1 MPPLS
6 AYTPLESLLFFQ
18 SLAAY
23 DTRPTS
29 FVSISDL
36 LRNNKFVREN
46 GAFDA
51 HRLSPEALEE
61 LYSTLMRDN
70 GDSAVSANEPNGHH
84 SESTSPSNPKK
95 RKITSSRPDGLS
107 DDGKRNPGVIP
118 YLVPHLY
125 AKYKELVTTE
135 IRHEE
140 RRFKEIRKEIEKL
153 EKEEREAPRQKPTE
167 MTPTPVPQPT
177 HESAPEP
184 MDVDADEKPVA
195 QPQPDKEPKVSPTKP
210 TTTVG
215 AVPPQSEPHKDQPP
229 PQSQPPVPPPPAT
242 SEPKPP
248 AQPVLPQP
256 ETQAKDLQPQLQP
269 QPSATPQQ
277 PSLPADPTSSQKSQP
292 PLHLQPQPPVSSP
305 RGLPAEPTPAQQAQ
319 LPNGKGLPPPQEP
332 GDATQNTPVQGM
344 TAKVPPTQ
352 LQKPLPSP
360 SAVAPSPG
368 PARDSIPTQLPPGK
382 PPQPANLPAP
392 SPTPQ
397 KPTSTAKGTGNK
409 GAPIVPVSNGPPYGP
424 SQASFQQWSLN
435 QPQISQ
441 QPPQPPIAKPTGP
454 TKPPQPPLTQQ
465 TPKVEKKAQ
474 QGPQPVATPS
484 TPQPSRPLFQ
494 SSAPPVPASG
504 FATPIGPAQSL
515 PTTGGRGS
523 RPRLSINTPGSLTP
537 WKQTPQLTLPHSP
550 RSPDRPRPEDV
561 SPISE
566 KAQSPFESRA
576 ATPEEP
582 EPPRRRGRG
591 RKKAAD
597 ADQGPA
603 KKKGEKAT
611 VSTGRKRDRSAA
623 SSRSRGRSILSRG
636 DESGAE
642 PSKIKREVPSTPARI
657 NSAEAE
663 RSSAGQKGATGSE
676 PRPGRGR
683 PKRKRPPS
691 EAPEPEP
698 QPQPQPDLNQPN
710 REDSDQSAPFVLCA
724 RNFPRTGAPIMND
737 VLTHKHA
744 SIFTKPLTE
753 RDAPGYRDL
762 IYRPQDLKSIKS
774 SISQG
779 SKSLAAA
786 TEAANTPVADGESP
800 VPNTGTPSKNAV
812 LMLQKTDDVIPP
824 KAIVNSAQLEKELIR
839 MFANA
844 VMFNP
849 IPQRGFGPAFPMIAD
864 GGSGRRQFVPEPDE
878 GGIIKDTLEMFEDVE
893 QAVTRWRAAERT
905 ADELASK
912 SVLSLRRESASD
924 PNMDSADDVKG

>member
-70 GDSAVSANEPNGHH
+70 GDSSVSANEPNGHH

-95 RKITSSRPDGLS
+95 RKITNSRPDGLS

-140 RRFKEIRKEIEKL
+140 RRFKEIRKEIENL
-153 EKEEREAPRQKPTE
+153 EKEEREAPRKKPTE
-167 MTPTPVPQPT
+167 PTPALVPQTT

-184 MDVDADEKPVA
+184 MDVDANEKPVA
-195 QPQPDKEPKVSPTKP
+195 QPQPDKEAKVSHTKP
-210 TTTVG
+210 TTTAG
-215 AVPPQSEPHKDQPP
+215 AVPPQSEPHKDQPR
-229 PQSQPPVPPPPAT
+229 PQSQPPVLPPPAT

-248 AQPVLPQP
+248 TQPVLQQP

-269 QPSATPQQ
+269 QPPATPQQ
-277 PSLPADPTSSQKSQP
+277 PSIPSQKSQP
-292 PLHLQPQPPVSSP
+292 PLQPQPQPPVSSP
-305 RGLPAEPTPAQQAQ
+305 HGLPAGPSPPQQTE
-319 LPNGKGLPPPQEP
+319 LPNGKGLAPPQKP
-332 GDATQNTPVQGM
+332 GDAAPNAPIQDT
-344 TAKVPPTQ
+344 TANVPPTQ

-368 PARDSIPTQLPPGK
+368 PDRDSIPTQPPPGK
-382 PPQPANLPAP
+382 PPKPANLPAP

-397 KPTSTAKGTGNK
+397 KATSAVKGTGKK
-409 GAPIVPVSNGPPYGP
+409 GAPIAPVFNGPP
-424 SQASFQQWSLN
+424 QASFQQWSLN
-435 QPQISQ
+435 QPQIPQ
-441 QPPQPPIAKPTGP
+441 QPPQPPTAKPAGP
-454 TKPPQPPLTQQ
+454 TKPLQPPLTQQ
-465 TPKVEKKAQ
+465 PPKVEKKAQ
-474 QGPQPVATPS
+474 KGPQDAVAPS
-484 TPQPSRPLFQ
+484 TPQQSRPSFQ
-494 SSAPPVPASG
+494 SPAPPLPASG

-515 PTTGGRGS
+515 LATEGRDS

-566 KAQSPFESRA
+566 KAQSPFGSRV

-591 RKKAAD
+591 RKKATD
-597 ADQGPA
+597 ADQGAA
-603 KKKGEKAT
+603 KKKVEKAT
-611 VSTGRKRDRSAA
+611 VPTGRKRDRSAA

-636 DESGAE
+636 DESGTE

-698 QPQPQPDLNQPN
+698 QPQPDLHQPN

-864 GGSGRRQFVPEPDE
+864 GGSGKRQFVPEPDE